1 MFESITM
8 VMWFLVA
15 ITILVAIHEYG
26 HYLAA
31 RWCGV
36 RVIRFSIGFGRIL
49 YSFKDKSGT
58 EFALSAIPLGGYLK
72 MLDAREVEVSP
83 EDYPSSFNAKHPAQK
98 IIIAAAGPVANF
110 ILAFFAYWVLSMQG
124 TMTAAPVVGH
134 VVDGSAAFQ
143 AGISA
148 EQEILA
154 IDGYPVSSRKDVQLR
169 LLERLG
175 ETGEITFLTR
185 YWEDEFA
192 QTSSLTY
199 QSVVPIDRWLR
210 GEESPDMLTDLGIQ
224 FFQPPISAISGVE
237 KGSPAERAGIQTGD
251 KLFSI
256 DGNYIDGYFDWIGYV
271 AARAGVEIEFEV
283 LRNNLQIRY
292 AVVPERAVSEAGKSV
307 GRIGV
312 SVSREPYPPAMLRE
326 HQFGPGESALKAVS
340 SIGETAKLILV
351 SLKKLIFGE
360 ISAKNLS
367 GPIGIAKVAAD
378 HAKHG
383 FFAFL
388 DFLAYLSMMLGVL
401 NLLPIPVLD
410 GGHIVYCAIEW
421 IKGSPLS
428 DRLQTLGFQVGL
440 MLIFGVMMIAFY
452 NDLTRI

>member
-1 MFESITM
+1 MFQSLTM
-8 VMWFLVA
+8 VIWFLVA

-31 RWCGV
+31 RLCGV
-36 RVIRFSIGFGRIL
+36 RVIRYSIGFGRIL
-49 YSFKDKSGT
+49 YSVKDKSGT
-58 EFALSAIPLGGYLK
+58 EFAISAIPLGGYLK
-72 MLDAREVEVSP
+72 MLDAREVEVAP

-98 IIIAAAGPVANF
+98 IIIAAAGPFANF
-110 ILAFFAYWVLSMQG
+110 VLAFFAYWVLSMQG
-124 TMTAAPVVGH
+124 TLTAVPVIGH
-134 VVDGSAAFQ
+134 VVPDSPAFQ

-148 EQEILA
+148 DQEILA
-154 IDGYPVSSRKDVQLR
+154 VDGYPVNTRKDVQLR

-175 ETGEITFLTR
+175 ETGEITILTR
-185 YWEDEFA
+185 YWEEDYSA
-192 QTSSLTY
+192 DSSLTY
-199 QSVVPIDRWLR
+199 QSVIPISGWMR
-210 GEESPDMLTDLGIQ
+210 GEEAPDMLADLGIK
-224 FFQPPISAISGVE
+224 FFQPPVSIVNGIGE
-237 KGSPAERAGIQTGD
+237 GSPAENVGILAGD
-251 KLFSI
+251 KIISI

-271 AARAGVEIEFEV
+271 GARANVEIEFDV
-283 LRNNLQIRY
+283 LRENRQIRFI
-292 AVVPERAVSEAGKSV
+292 VVPERAVSDEGKSV

-312 SVSREPYPPAMLRE
+312 SVTREPYPSSMLRKQE
-326 HQFGPGESALKAVS
+326 YGLGEAALKAFS
-340 SIGETAKLILV
+340 SIGETARLILV

-428 DRLQTLGFQVGL
+428 DRFQTIGFQVGL
-440 MLIFGVMMIAFY
+440 VLIFGVMMIAFY
-452 NDLTRI
+452 NDLARL